1 MKCVIFTRKQK
12 KIQIH
17 LLIFLEMEGKM
28 NTVEVRNI
36 SKKLG
41 DNNIFE
47 NVSFNLEKG
56 KIYGLVGAN
65 GSGKSTLLK
74 IIMSLYKTKGR
85 VLINGFDVRKNFSEA
100 LSKVSG
106 IVDNVSLY
114 DFLTAKENLRYF
126 AYLYDV
132 DYSKV
137 KEILELL
144 KFDIND
150 KRIVKHFSLGMKQ
163 KLGLGV
169 SLLKDSDVLILDEPT
184 NGLDPKGIMELRQLL
199 KSMKDKTIIV
209 SSHMISEIEKLTT
222 DILFINNKSI
232 TKIENNTRHREFK
245 LGNYD
250 LAKDILPESMNMS
263 DEEVSVYVKKLADKN
278 IPIYAV
284 NESSGLEDMLIDLME
299 DK

>member
-1 MKCVIFTRKQK
+1 
-12 KIQIH
+12 
-17 LLIFLEMEGKM
+17 MEGKM

-163 KLGLGV
+163 KLGIAI
-169 SLLKDSDVLILDEPT
+169 SLLKDPDILILDEPT
-184 NGLDPKGIMELRQLL
+184 NGLDPKSISELRSTL
-199 KSMKDKTIIV
+199 KSFKDKTIII
-209 SSHMISEIEKLTT
+209 SSHLISEIEKLSS
-222 DILFINNKSI
+222 DILFINKKTVSRI
-232 TKIENNTRHREFK
+232 TNDKVKREFK
-245 LGNYD
+245 LGNYE
-250 LAKDILPESMNMS
+250 LAKDILPDSNYLT
-263 DEEVSVYVKKLADKN
+263 DEEVSVYVKKLADNN

-284 NESSGLEDMLIDLME
+284 NESSSLEDKLISMMGE
-299 DK
+299 NNEEFNKG

>member
-1 MKCVIFTRKQK
+1 
-12 KIQIH
+12 
-17 LLIFLEMEGKM
+17 M
-28 NTVEVRNI
+28 NTVEVRNV

-163 KLGLGV
+163 KLGIAQVLMENP
-169 SLLKDSDVLILDEPT
+169 DVLILDEPF
-184 NGLDPKGIMELRQLL
+184 NGIEEESVRKIKKILKEEKKKGKLIIITSHIKEDVVEL
-199 KSMKDKTIIV
+199 
-209 SSHMISEIEKLTT
+209 
-222 DILFINNKSI
+222 
-232 TKIENNTRHREFK
+232 
-245 LGNYD
+245 
-250 LAKDILPESMNMS
+250 S
-263 DEEVSVYVKKLADKN
+263 DEIFLFKEGTLKRQK
-278 IPIYAV
+278 
-284 NESSGLEDMLIDLME
+284 
-299 DK
+299 

>member
-1 MKCVIFTRKQK
+1 
-12 KIQIH
+12 
-17 LLIFLEMEGKM
+17 M

-232 TKIENNTRHREFK
+232 TKIESNTRHRAFK

-284 NESSGLEDMLIDLME
+284 NESSGLEDILIDLME

>member
-1 MKCVIFTRKQK
+1 
-12 KIQIH
+12 
-17 LLIFLEMEGKM
+17 M
-28 NTVEVRNI
+28 NTVEVRNV

-232 TKIENNTRHREFK
+232 TKIESNTRHREFK

-278 IPIYAV
+278 VPIYAV

-299 DK
+299 DKWLT

>member
-1 MKCVIFTRKQK
+1 
-12 KIQIH
+12 
-17 LLIFLEMEGKM
+17 M
-28 NTVEVRNI
+28 NTVEVRNV

-263 DEEVSVYVKKLADKN
+263 DEEVSVYVKKLAGKN

>member
-1 MKCVIFTRKQK
+1 
-12 KIQIH
+12 
-17 LLIFLEMEGKM
+17 M
-28 NTVEVRNI
+28 NTVEVRNV

-74 IIMSLYKTKGR
+74 IIIGLYKFKGR

-100 LSKVSG
+100 ISKVSG

-169 SLLKDSDVLILDEPT
+169 SLLKDPDVLILDEPT
-184 NGLDPKGIMELRQLL
+184 NGLDPKGIMELRRLL

-209 SSHMISEIEKLTT
+209 SSHMISEMEKLTT

-232 TKIENNTRHREFK
+232 TKIESDTRHREFK

-250 LAKDILPESMNMS
+250 LAKDILPESMNMT
-263 DEEVSVYVKKLADKN
+263 DEEVSVYVKKLADRN
-278 IPIYAV
+278 VAIYAV

>member
-1 MKCVIFTRKQK
+1 
-12 KIQIH
+12 
-17 LLIFLEMEGKM
+17 M

-232 TKIENNTRHREFK
+232 TKIESNTRLREFK

>member
-1 MKCVIFTRKQK
+1 
-12 KIQIH
+12 
-17 LLIFLEMEGKM
+17 M
-28 NTVEVRNI
+28 NTVEVRNV

-278 IPIYAV
+278 VSIYAV

>member
-1 MKCVIFTRKQK
+1 
-12 KIQIH
+12 
-17 LLIFLEMEGKM
+17 M
-28 NTVEVRNI
+28 NTVEVRNV

-199 KSMKDKTIIV
+199 NSMKDKTIIV